1 MRLAIFAVLAACSG
15 AGGGMGES
23 DPDAATTE
31 PDAPSIDAFVLVDQ
45 DQDGLHD
52 PYEQQLATDYVPF
65 LSLDP
70 GDGCPLAGLVAR
82 VRKHPADATKILI
95 VYSHLF
101 QRDCGLGGH
110 VGDNEAFGVA
120 IDPMLPPPAGILAIR
135 TASHQNTPCERISE
149 CTTCAVDGR
158 AKCDLATDNGAPWPV
173 LYASKDKHGQYAT
186 KSKCSLIGT
195 CFDQCTLSPTRSLPP
210 VINVGEPTAALTHDL
225 TADGFITPQN
235 GWTEAEL
242 MNFDPWD
249 PATDFGGAGNVA
261 DDLQDDT
268 FTPAPCTP

>member
-1 MRLAIFAVLAACSG
+1 MRLAIFAVLAACSSG
-15 AGGGMGES
+15 DGGSML
-23 DPDAATTE
+23 DPDAATE
-31 PDAPSIDAFVLVDQ
+31 PDAPSIDAFVLVD
-45 DQDGLHD
+45 DDHDGLHD
-52 PYEQQLATDYVPF
+52 PDEQRLASDYLPF

-70 GDGCPLAGLVAR
+70 NDGCPLAGVVAR

-101 QRDCGLGGH
+101 QRDCGLSGH

-120 IDPMLPPPAGILAIR
+120 IDPSVPPPAGILAIR

-149 CTTCAVDGR
+149 CTTCATDPR
-158 AKCDLATDNGAPWPV
+158 PKCDVATDGGAHWPV

-186 KSKCSLIGT
+186 KARCSLIGT
-195 CFDQCTLSPTRSLPP
+195 CFDQCALNSARALPP
-210 VINVGEPTAALTHDL
+210 VLDVGEPGYARVVDL

-235 GWTEAEL
+235 GWTEAAL

-249 PATDFGGAGNVA
+249 PATDFGGAGNIA
-261 DDLQDDT
+261 GDLQDTT
-268 FTPAPCTP
+268 FEPAPCAM